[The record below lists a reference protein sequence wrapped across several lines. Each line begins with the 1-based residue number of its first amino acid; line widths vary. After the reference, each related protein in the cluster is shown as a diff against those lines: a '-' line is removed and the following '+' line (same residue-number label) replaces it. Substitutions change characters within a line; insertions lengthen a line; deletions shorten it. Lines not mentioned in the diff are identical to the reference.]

1 MPKTY
6 TNEEKIAALKYVD
19 EHPELE
25 KYEIAKRLKI
35 EKNTLYAWTSKL
47 GRAKILGAVS
57 SSLAAAAAERPS
69 PFVASPAVHSNDP
82 DARIRALEIE
92 NAHLR
97 KLVSVYREM
106 AGV

>member
-69 PFVASPAVHSNDP
+69 PFVSNGSPAAHSNDP

-97 KLVSVYREM
+97 KLVSVYRE
-106 AGV
+106 